1 MRMSRESFANQIN
14 AAEQI
19 DNLVRVLKGQNA
31 DPRAV
36 DQCLG
41 LLASI
46 LGKLDDP
53 MAQRRVRKYL
63 ARNEADQST

>member
-1 MRMSRESFANQIN
+1 MRTSHEFLTHQVS

-19 DNLVRVLKGQNA
+19 DDLVRVLKSQNA

-41 LLASI
+41 LLVSM

-53 MAQRRVRKYL
+53 KAKRRARKYL
-63 ARNEADQST
+63 ARNEWVHST